1 MPERR
6 DEDDQLEQY
15 RQAAEDALQQLDWCI
30 GFLHG
35 IRKNREAQILSRN
48 RAVIRTHILK
58 RPAEPEPA

>member
-6 DEDDQLEQY
+6 DNDDQLEQY

-35 IRKNREAQILSRN
+35 IRKNREAQILARN
-48 RAVIRTHILK
+48 RAVIRTHILN